1 MAYTC
6 HKNLCQTLV
15 LLHFAT
21 LPQGL
26 HVTGISKDK
35 PARQCGLQFD
45 DVIQLFAVA
54 TMKTVGGLHS
64 CLETSGFFEKSLSDA
79 ATNGWS
85 LILAIRRQP
94 KTLI

>member
-6 HKNLCQTLV
+6 HKVCV
-15 LLHFAT
+15 KHGFLHFT
-21 LPQGL
+21 LQLIYIPQGV

-54 TMKTVGGLHS
+54 TMKVVGGLHS
-64 CLETSGFFEKSLSDA
+64 CLETSDFFEKSLSDA

-85 LILAIRRQP
+85 LILAIRR
-94 KTLI
+94 

>member
-1 MAYTC
+1 MRVSQ
-6 HKNLCQTLV
+6 NLCQTLV

-64 CLETSGFFEKSLSDA
+64 CLKTSDFFKKSLSDA

-94 KTLI
+94 KTLM